1 MKQFVRAAGLA
12 VAAFLSVGANGNWN
26 TNVVE
31 TDRGYEI
38 GNPDAEVHLIEF
50 VSYTCPHCADFT
62 VQGEAPLQLA
72 YIGPGKMKFEMRSF
86 IRNDVDLAA
95 SMLVQCGDNSKFLQ
109 NHTMF
114 MTKQSTWLGEA
125 RKASDA
131 QLAQWL
137 NGSASGRQSMA
148 SALGFYKM
156 METRG
161 YGRPELDKCLS
172 DQALADRLS
181 SNTQKDMT
189 DFGVRGTPSFVVN
202 GKLLD
207 HVHGWQP
214 LEQHLNTLY

>member
-1 MKQFVRAAGLA
+1 MKQIVRAAGLV

-38 GNPDAEVHLIEF
+38 GNPDADVHLIEF

-62 VQGEAPLQLA
+62 IQGEAPLQLA
-72 YIGPGKMKFEMRSF
+72 YIGPGKMKFEVRSF

-95 SMLVQCGDNSKFLQ
+95 TMLVQCGDNSKFLQ

-114 MTKQSTWLGEA
+114 MTKQSAWLGEA

-202 GKLLD
+202 GALLEN
-207 HVHGWQP
+207 VHGWQP

>member
-1 MKQFVRAAGLA
+1 MKQFVRAAGLM

-72 YIGPGKMKFEMRSF
+72 YIGPGKMKFEVRSF

-148 SALGFYKM
+148 SALGFYEM
-156 METRG
+156 MEARG

-202 GKLLD
+202 GKLLEN
-207 HVHGWQP
+207 VHGWQP

>member
-1 MKQFVRAAGLA
+1 MV

-38 GNPDAEVHLIEF
+38 GNPDADVHLIEF

-62 VQGEAPLQLA
+62 IQGEAPLQLA
-72 YIGPGKMKFEMRSF
+72 YIGPGKMKFEVRSF

-95 SMLVQCGDNSKFLQ
+95 TMLVQCGDNSKFLQ

-114 MTKQSTWLGEA
+114 MTKQGTWLGEA

-202 GKLLD
+202 GALLEN
-207 HVHGWQP
+207 VHGWQP